1 LEEDLLSNLQELK
14 KHTWCKFKRMAL
26 LLYVN
31 LIQKRRYSAIGLD
44 LQRKDLA
51 GFEKTAFSLRG
62 LARARFKSVIS
73 RTDSLT
79 LN

>member
-1 LEEDLLSNLQELK
+1 VQIGRRFIVKSTRAQ
-14 KHTWCKFKRMAL
+14 KHTWYKLKRMAL

-51 GFEKTAFSLRG
+51 GF
-62 LARARFKSVIS
+62 
-73 RTDSLT
+73 
-79 LN
+79 